1 MYSYLIHTSFILY
14 DLENPIRRN
23 IMKYTKTIT
32 SVIFSA
38 LLLLGMA
45 GCSSDNAPIVDL
57 PIADLPLT
65 DSAVTVSDKV
75 SS

>member
-1 MYSYLIHTSFILY
+1 
-14 DLENPIRRN
+14 
-23 IMKYTKTIT
+23 MKYSKTIT
-32 SVIFSA
+32 SLILSA

-45 GCSSDNAPIVDL
+45 GCSSDNTPIVDL

-65 DSAVTVSDKV
+65 DSAVTVSNKV